1 MISLKFDSKAFTK
14 QMNNIM
20 DYSVGFVDGFVN
32 AKSDFLDNLGPEIA
46 ELASQFIDTNAR
58 VSPET
63 LHHVYEW
70 TKVGSPNARLFDI
83 KYSNNSKGLAFSSNF
98 RQSDSIKSGSTVPF
112 YNKAQI
118 MESGTTVTISPREA
132 QSLVFEVNGE
142 TIFTKGPVVVENPG
156 GNVAGEYSNVFD
168 IFFSRYFSQAF
179 LNTSGLYRYFKNP
192 VVYKANLRRG
202 SKSGRSVGLSTGY
215 KWVAGARI
223 GA

>member
-1 MISLKFDSKAFTK
+1 MIKLKFDSKMFTK
-14 QMNNIM
+14 EMNNSM
-20 DYSVGFVDGFVN
+20 EYSVGFVDGFVSG
-32 AKSDFLDNLGPEIA
+32 KQEFLNNLGPEVA

-58 VSPET
+58 VSPAT

-83 KYSNNSKGLAFSSNF
+83 KYSINSRGLEFSSNF
-98 RQSDSIKSGSTVPF
+98 RQSDSIKAGSTVPF

-118 MESGTTVTISPREA
+118 MESGRTVTISPREA

-156 GNVAGEYSNVFD
+156 GNVQGQYANVFD
-168 IFFSRYFSQAF
+168 VFFSRYFSQAF
-179 LNTSGLYRYFKNP
+179 LKTSGLYEYFKNP

-202 SKSGRSVGLSTGY
+202 AKSGRSVGLSTGY

>member
-1 MISLKFDSKAFTK
+1 MIRLKFDSKAFTK
-14 QMNNIM
+14 EMNNIM

-32 AKSDFLDNLGPEIA
+32 GRKEFLDNLGPEIA
-46 ELASQFIDTNAR
+46 ELASQFIDSNAR

-70 TKVGSPNARLFDI
+70 TKAGSPNARLFDI
-83 KYSNNSKGLAFSSNF
+83 KYAIDSRGLAFTSNF
-98 RQSDSIKSGSTVPF
+98 KQSDTIKSGSKEPF

-132 QSLVFEVNGE
+132 QSLVFDVNGE

-156 GNVAGEYSNVFD
+156 GNVQGKYADVFD
-168 IFFSRYFSQAF
+168 VFFSRYFSQAF
-179 LNTSGLYRYFKNP
+179 LKTSGLYQYFKNP
-192 VVYKANLRRG
+192 VVYKANLKRG
-202 SKSGRSVGLSTGY
+202 ARSGRSAGLSTGY